1 MSSESEKGVQ
11 KSEALMRNSTR
22 LIRESVKRGSS
33 ALYVIILPDC
43 EENSTSER
51 ESATKRET
59 GSTGFLPGRKKRL
72 NAELLPVKNAAMRY
86 HQRPSGNSL

>member
-11 KSEALMRNSTR
+11 KSEALMRNNTR

-43 EENSTSER
+43 EENSTFVR
-51 ESATKRET
+51 ESATNGET
-59 GSTGFLPGRKKRL
+59 WSTGFCAKMKLR
-72 NAELLPVKNAAMRY
+72 EV
-86 HQRPSGNSL
+86 NSNNDIL